1 LHTGQISRVVI
12 VLLVSAALL
21 IQGARFGNL
30 ANASM
35 GLLGLALISIPNT
48 ARHANSLIPDSQ
60 VESTALVVGSLVFF
74 TLWLLRKYSRV
85 AGNSLLFIGVP
96 VILTLAPALVKALI
110 ALTHPTLN
118 TVDWWRF
125 GIVLVASMTLLYV
138 GTTREIAGMFFP
150 GLVSLLLAALP
161 YGFRQTEQ
169 NQWFLWVLLLL
180 VAGVMVWLAV
190 HLEKM
195 KKAGRT
201 SAIWIKE
208 LK

>member
-1 LHTGQISRVVI
+1 VI

-35 GLLGLALISIPNT
+35 GLLGLALIGIPNT

-60 VESTALVVGSLVFF
+60 VESTALVVGSLVFV

-85 AGNSLLFIGVP
+85 VGNSLLFIGVP